1 MPTDH
6 PLSPGGRTLC
16 VLDAN
21 VLLPPRLSDLL
32 FDLFL
37 HDLYAP
43 RWTQTI
49 EGEFLRHF
57 GEVALAKNKQER
69 KAISAASHDLD
80 HIRHIAKAKYRLH
93 CFRSAV
99 GPEYEVLLYD
109 KPDYKSK
116 VPSAVHAGDIHI
128 ASAALVLHTLVQ
140 EEGVADKVFIVS
152 NNLQHLAV
160 KEMAA
165 IGINVASPG
174 DLINQL
180 NAAAPDQVESALM
193 KTINDLLTPQI
204 TQEFLLRLLVTH
216 GAKNTANYYAT
227 KWGLQI
233 PQ

>member
-37 HDLYAP
+37 HGLYAP

-49 EGEFLRHF
+49 ESEFIRHF
-57 GEVALAKNKQER
+57 GEVALAKDKKER
-69 KAISAASHDLD
+69 KAITAAPHDLAYSA
-80 HIRHIAKAKYRLH
+80 HLAKATYRLH

-99 GPEYEVLLYD
+99 GFEYEVLLYD
-109 KPDYKSK
+109 RHDYKSK
-116 VPSAVHAGDIHI
+116 VPSKVHAGDKHV
-128 ASAALVLHTLVQ
+128 ASAALVLHTLAQ
-140 EEGVADKVFIVS
+140 EEAAADSVFIVS

-165 IGINVASPG
+165 IGIKVVSPG
-174 DLINQL
+174 DFINKL

-193 KTINDLLTPQI
+193 KTINDLLTPRI
-204 TQEFLLRLLVTH
+204 TQEYLLRLLVTH
-216 GAKNTANYYAT
+216 GARDTAHCYAA
-227 KWGLQI
+227 KWGVQI

>member
-37 HDLYAP
+37 HGLYAP
-43 RWTQTI
+43 RWTQAI

-69 KAISAASHDLD
+69 KAIHAAPQNLAY
-80 HIRHIAKAKYRLH
+80 ITHIAKAKYRLH

-99 GPEYEVLLYD
+99 GFEYEVLLYD
-109 KPDYKSK
+109 KHHYKSM
-116 VPSAVHAGDIHI
+116 VPSTVHAGDTHI
-128 ASAALVLHTLVQ
+128 ASAAMVLHTLAQ

-160 KEMAA
+160 TEMAA
-165 IGINVASPG
+165 IGIVVISPG

-180 NAAAPDQVESALM
+180 NAAAPDQVERALM
-193 KTINDLLTPQI
+193 KTINDLLTPPI
-204 TQEFLLRLLVTH
+204 TQEYLLRLLLIH
-216 GAKNTANYYAT
+216 GAGETANDYAA
-227 KWGLQI
+227 KWGVAI